1 MSTSERNTHMT
12 DYSNISDVDTPEE
25 EGFERDWYS
34 EVPNAIVRALMDGRI
49 THAQLAIYIA
59 LLTFRRNEDW
69 QAWPSIDALCKRAH
83 TSRQTTVDALKRL
96 CELRFIK
103 RVRNDAHRS
112 TTYVICMT
120 RRTPLH
126 TAHDDLT
133 ESSLTSRPKNESSLI
148 SRQVPVQSLD
158 SEQSNHLTQTISNR
172 TISNELY
179 PVSAV
184 QKFNGEGWSEDEQY
198 MQLLAIYPKATNP
211 KGGYPTFKRHRSQFA
226 LMLAAAQKVQDGV
239 KHGDDV
245 KYVPDISR
253 WLEEERWLAP
263 GARSSEDYAREARR
277 EAEEQSKRDRFDA
290 LCASV
295 VSAMDRGYT
304 VQNAFK
310 ACSVPVDVQG
320 RVLARVKASDAYKTA
335 VKRKTDEVQLPPE
348 DTTGKV
354 AANGKRYHFIGNVQK
369 LERMEQQGETPA
381 FKEER

>member
-1 MSTSERNTHMT
+1 MN
-12 DYSNISDVDTPEE
+12 DYSNITDVDTPEE

-34 EVPNAIVRALMDGRI
+34 EVPNAIVKALMDGRI
-49 THAQLAIYIA
+49 NHGQLAVYVA

-69 QAWPSIDALCKRAH
+69 QAWPSLDALGERAH
-83 TSRQTTVDALKRL
+83 TSRPTTIAALKRL
-96 CELRFIK
+96 TELRFIK
-103 RVRNDAHRS
+103 RVPNPRHQTA
-112 TTYVICMT
+112 TYQICMT
-120 RRTPLH
+120 KRT
-126 TAHDDLT
+126 
-133 ESSLTSRPKNESSLI
+133 SLTDKGVKNFNHGDDRGKDSLPEG
-148 SRQVPVQSLD
+148 VKNFNPEGLK
-158 SEQSNHLTQTISNR
+158 NLTQTISNR
-172 TISNELY
+172 TIPNELY

-211 KGGYPTFKRHRSQFA
+211 KGGYAQFKRHRSQFA

-263 GARSSEDYAREARR
+263 GARSSEDYAREARK

-304 VQNAFK
+304 VQNALK

-320 RVLARVKASDAYKTA
+320 RVLDRVKASSAYKTA
-335 VKRKTDEVQLPPE
+335 VKRETDEVQLPPE

-354 AANGKRYHFIGNVQK
+354 AANGKRYHFIGNMEK
-369 LERMEQQGETPA
+369 LERMEQQGETPV

>member
-1 MSTSERNTHMT
+1 MSQ
-12 DYSNISDVDTPEE
+12 YSASFDVDTPAEQVKRPRFVE
-25 EGFERDWYS
+25 YPYALFSSDLSIYDR
-34 EVPNAIVRALMDGRI
+34 EVYISVRSFMNRQG
-49 THAQLAIYIA
+49 Y
-59 LLTFRRNEDW
+59 
-69 QAWPSIDALCKRAH
+69 AWPSIATIVKRSGISKSAVCR
-83 TSRQTTVDALKRL
+83 SLAVLEDRGWLKRMKHPTKDVTL
-96 CELRFIK
+96 YRIYESPDPTQDVSERDRGVSERDTTSPRERQGVSQRETGGVPERDTEL
-103 RVRNDAHRS
+103 D
-112 TTYVICMT
+112 T
-120 RRTPLH
+120 RT
-126 TAHDDLT
+126 
-133 ESSLTSRPKNESSLI
+133 
-148 SRQVPVQSLD
+148 
-158 SEQSNHLTQTISNR
+158 R
-172 TISNELY
+172 TIELDTRTN
-179 PVSAV
+179 AREL
-184 QKFNGEGWSEDEQY
+184 KNLTGEGWSEDEQY

-304 VQNAFK
+304 VQNALK

-320 RVLARVKASDAYKTA
+320 RVLDRVKASNAYKTA

-354 AANGKRYHFIGNVQK
+354 AANGKRYHFIGNVEK

-381 FKEER
+381 FKEDR